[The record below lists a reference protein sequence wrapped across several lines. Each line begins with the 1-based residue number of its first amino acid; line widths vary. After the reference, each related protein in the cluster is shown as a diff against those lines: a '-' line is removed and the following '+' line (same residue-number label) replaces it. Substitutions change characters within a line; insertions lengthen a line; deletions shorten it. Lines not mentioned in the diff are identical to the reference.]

1 MVRAMEE
8 EEESSKSSRLGRFR
22 GMLES
27 GASKFRRS
35 LNENNGPVA
44 PSDEDND
51 RMTAKSNA
59 SAPLNDDQ
67 NQNQNQN
74 QSEPPPALQPRLGG
88 VLSRTDNVRS
98 RASDGEKPRASD
110 GDAKPR
116 PSDGDAKPRPSD
128 GDAKP
133 PSPPP
138 PKRRVP
144 TGNHIHYI
152 AFLFSV
158 IFIFIIPSIVFVII

>member
-59 SAPLNDDQ
+59 SAPLTDDQ

-74 QSEPPPALQPRLGG
+74 QTEPPPALQPRLGG

-98 RASDGEKPRASD
+98 RASDGDKPRASD

-116 PSDGDAKPRPSD
+116 PSDV
-128 GDAKP
+128 DAKP

-144 TGNHIHYI
+144 TGKSTYTT
-152 AFLFSV
+152 
-158 IFIFIIPSIVFVII
+158 